1 MRYTPKMMVGAM
13 TLVVLFGVA
22 ACATSEPE
30 DPWHG
35 LVRPEIHSLAWVGN
49 APAIVALLRQ
59 NPSAIADRD
68 RYGFTALH
76 TAVHFRQ
83 REVVEILLA
92 SGADVNDNGTRYQVT
107 PLHIA
112 AGRGYRDMVEL
123 LLAKGADIHLKNK
136 YGQTPLDVADCEG
149 MTDTAYVLREHA
161 SKRENLAQA
170 QGKDSRR
177 PAPCG

>member
-1 MRYTPKMMVGAM
+1 MRYTPKMMGAV
-13 TLVVLFGVA
+13 TLVVLLGVA
-22 ACATSEPE
+22 ACATPEPE

-49 APAIVALLRQ
+49 APAIAALLRQ
-59 NPSAIADRD
+59 NPGSIADRD

-83 REVVEILLA
+83 RGVIEILLA
-92 SGADVNDNGTRYQVT
+92 NGADVNDNGTREQVT

-112 AGRGYRDMVEL
+112 AGFGYRDMVEL
-123 LLAKGADIHLKNK
+123 LLAHGANPHVKNK
-136 YGQTPLDVADCEG
+136 YGQTPLDVADCMG